1 MKDIFSGNHMWHFL
15 AWIVLTGLTI
25 WGMINHSLNQNY
37 QQQTV
42 SFNIL
47 YRELSEKLAQHDA
60 IVSLTDTNIELEQLQ
75 ENFPQIV
82 GLQEM
87 PMNVLIFPIISEEEE
102 GRYWLNSKRD
112 NIRLLIDLNI
122 LIKDLSLLSQF
133 RMVQLDWNNRPL
145 ITYGLEKDHYF
156 WSWEKKLTNRFQPF
170 VLKVGNDQQWSKIPW
185 GYIACLSFLWAVIIC
200 FIFLIQKN
208 KRLRKISDLRAHF
221 FEFTRLNT
229 MDEVATGV
237 VHELNQPLTAIMSY
251 NQTALRLMKK
261 QQYDKVTPI
270 LDSSIL
276 QTQRIANLLTQY
288 RQKLTT
294 GNIILQP
301 VNIQTILCRV
311 EILLENEIKV
321 GKIKIIKHICDE
333 LPMISAEPLW
343 IEQIFHNLISN
354 AIQAQQEQGRSEYQ
368 NWICIDI
375 TYIDDMIKIMITDG
389 GPGLSDEALKN
400 VFIPFFTTRQQ
411 GMGLGMTLTE
421 TLIHKLGGDIN
432 AENCE
437 TGGARFII
445 WLPTNKGKEK

>member
-1 MKDIFSGNHMWHFL
+1 MWHFF
-15 AWIVLTGLTI
+15 AWIVLTVLTA
-25 WGMINHSLNQNY
+25 WGMINHSLEQNY

-60 IVSLTDTNIELEQLQ
+60 IISLMDANIGLEQLQ
-75 ENFPQIV
+75 ENFQQII
-82 GLQEM
+82 GLQDI
-87 PMNVLIFPIISEEEE
+87 PVNVLIFPVISAE
-102 GRYWLNSKRD
+102 GDGKYWLNST
-112 NIRLLIDLNI
+112 NNSIRLLIDLNI
-122 LIKDLSLLSQF
+122 LMKKLSLLSQF
-133 RMVQLDWNNRPL
+133 RSVQLDWNNRPL
-145 ITYGLEKDHYF
+145 ITHGPEKEQHF
-156 WSWEKKLTNRFQPF
+156 WNWEKKLTSRFQPF
-170 VLKVGNDQQWSKIPW
+170 VLKASNNQQWSQLPW
-185 GYIACLSFLWAVIIC
+185 GYMTCLSFLWAVIIC

-229 MDEVATGV
+229 MDEVATGI

-261 QQYDKVTPI
+261 QQYDKITSI

-294 GNIILQP
+294 GNIVLQA
-301 VNIQTILCRV
+301 VNILSILCRV
-311 EILLENEIKV
+311 EILLENEIKA
-321 GKIKIIKHICDE
+321 GKVKVIKHIFDD
-333 LPMISAEPLW
+333 LPMIFTEPLW
-343 IEQIFHNLISN
+343 VEQIFHNLISN
-354 AIQAQQEQGRSEYQ
+354 AIQAQQDHTNHQ
-368 NWICIDI
+368 NWICINI
-375 TYIDDMIKIMITDG
+375 THADDMIKIVIADS
-389 GPGLSDEALKN
+389 GPGLSDEVLKN
-400 VFIPFFTTRQQ
+400 IFIPFFTTRQQ

-421 TLIHKLGGDIN
+421 TLIQKLGGDIR

-445 WLPTNKGKEK
+445 WLPVNKGKEE